1 MDFKLFD
8 LKIVEYSFF
17 IAAILVIL
25 VGLYGALVKKSLI
38 KVVIGLSILD
48 SGVNLLLITIGYI
61 TSGTAPIYSPWL
73 LKGIPL
79 TLENI
84 KKLSQG
90 MVDPVPQALV
100 LTAIVIGF
108 GVTAVALALVIRLYR
123 HHQTLNIDEIKN
135 LKW

>member
-1 MDFKLFD
+1 MDFRLFD

-17 IAAILVIL
+17 ITSVVVIL
-25 VGLYGALVKKSLI
+25 IGLYGALVKRSLI
-38 KVVIGLSILD
+38 KVVIGLSVFD
-48 SGVNLLLITIGYI
+48 SGVNLLLISVGYL
-61 TSGTAPIYSPWL
+61 TSGTAPIYSPGL
-73 LKGIPL
+73 LKGMPL

-84 KKLSQG
+84 KKLSEG

-108 GVTAVALALVIRLYR
+108 GVTAVALSLVIRLYR
-123 HHQTLNIDEIKN
+123 HHKTLNIDEIKN

>member
-1 MDFKLFD
+1 MDVQLFD
-8 LKIVEYSFF
+8 INIIEYGFF
-17 IAAILVIL
+17 ITAIVVIML
-25 VGLYGALVKKSLI
+25 GLYAALVKKSLI
-38 KVVIGLSILD
+38 KIVIGLSILD
-48 SGVNLLLITIGYI
+48 SGINLLLITIGYVKG
-61 TSGTAPIYSPWL
+61 GTAPVYSPSIM
-73 LKGIPL
+73 KDIPL
-79 TLENI
+79 TIENI
-84 KKLSQG
+84 RKISEG